1 MRRHGLGAAGGV
13 PALGAAE
20 VGHVVV
26 GRRHAAAALV
36 ARLAHRVVD
45 GLTDIV
51 YLQFTNEKLEEQ
63 MFLTIS
69 SKFWAAKDDCFSKFL
84 SFKEYFAVAIFMC
97 LSSGFG
103 I

>member
-26 GRRHAAAALV
+26 GRRHTAAALV

-45 GLTDIV
+45 GLIDISV
-51 YLQFTNEKLEEQ
+51 TNEKL
-63 MFLTIS
+63 
-69 SKFWAAKDDCFSKFL
+69 
-84 SFKEYFAVAIFMC
+84 
-97 LSSGFG
+97 
-103 I
+103 